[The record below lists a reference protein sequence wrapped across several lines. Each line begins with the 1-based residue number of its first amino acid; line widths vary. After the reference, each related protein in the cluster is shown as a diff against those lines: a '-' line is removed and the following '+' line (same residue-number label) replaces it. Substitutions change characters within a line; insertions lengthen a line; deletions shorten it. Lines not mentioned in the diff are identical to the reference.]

1 MLFISTLPFDTGDP
15 SQAPV
20 WFHESPHLP
29 YGWEASNDR
38 GAGSLKHAAMRATL
52 QDQSLL
58 KPDMF
63 DHVPWLLAKYLWDSL
78 GKCNKRTSHMWRIL
92 ATKYPQHFCQV
103 SSGCRLHIRRPLQRM
118 ADYTDLIKSNAY
130 CWRAI
135 LTIETMCASQTSDLL
150 NLASIKNLVALEI
163 NNERGSLSDESGNK
177 RVLPE
182 ITVGLVRGWIELAQ
196 SSGAWQHL
204 RFLRIRGHQELPPS
218 TLRPL
223 LELPQLQK
231 VVVYDSEN
239 ISREI
244 HQRRKEKQQG
254 SVNIEGWEVQRL
266 DWLWRDH
273 GEDVALANLR
283 PLVDMYK
290 ASLQKTDT
298 PAGLLDVPILEYQ
311 LSDDLYSD
319 PHGVAY
325 RARYKAKQIAVLT
338 RPSVDSKGKTKNKRA
353 TPRQPPS
360 QPQAKRVVMKDRGGD
375 LAGMLGEMG

>member
-1 MLFISTLPFDTGDP
+1 MLFISTRPFDTGDP
-15 SQAPV
+15 SQAPA
-20 WFHESPHLP
+20 WFHESPYLP
-29 YGWEASNDR
+29 YGWETSNER

-78 GKCNKRTSHMWRIL
+78 GRCNKRTSHMWRIL
-92 ATKYPQHFCQV
+92 ATKYPQHFYRV
-103 SSGCRLHIRRPLQRM
+103 SSGCRLHIHRPLQRV

-135 LTIETMCASQTSDLL
+135 LSIETKYASQTSDLL

-163 NNERGSLSDESGNK
+163 NNERGSLYDEDGN
-177 RVLPE
+177 RRFLPE

-196 SSGAWQHL
+196 PSGAWQHL
-204 RFLRIRGHQELPPS
+204 RFLRIRCHQELLLAV
-218 TLRPL
+218 LRPL
-223 LELPQLQK
+223 LEFPQLQT
-231 VVVYDSEN
+231 VVIYDCEN

-244 HQRRKEKQQG
+244 HQLRKQKQQG
-254 SVNIEGWEVQRL
+254 PPNIEGWEVQRL

-273 GEDVALANLR
+273 GEDVALASLR
-283 PLVDMYK
+283 PLVDMYE
-290 ASLQKTDT
+290 ASLQKTDN

-311 LSDDLYSD
+311 LSEDFYSD

-325 RARYKAKQIAVLT
+325 RARYKAKQIAVFT
-338 RPSVDSKGKTKNKRA
+338 RPSVDSKRKMENKRA
-353 TPRQPPS
+353 APRQPQS

-375 LAGMLGEMG
+375 LAGMLAEMG